1 MQIIIIIIII
11 IITARLI
18 LFIHQLHTDIAYLAC
33 SIAQKIPEF
42 LDIVM
47 ESELSVR

>member
-1 MQIIIIIIII
+1 MI
-11 IITARLI
+11 IITARLLLMI
-18 LFIHQLHTDIAYLAC
+18 QQFHTDISYLAC

-42 LDIVM
+42 LDIVI